1 LRTNLDS
8 DINKLDSVDSN
19 ALRETLAETTDPKA
33 VKRLMIALAYDDG
46 VSVDIISERYGIA
59 RSTVY
64 SWLDRLEEQSI
75 ADAIYDEHR
84 PGRPPLL
91 DEHERKHLTE
101 VLHQPPGDVGF
112 EQRFW
117 TPELAQEY
125 IQREY
130 EVSYSLGYVRQLLH
144 D

>member
-1 LRTNLDS
+1 M
-8 DINKLDSVDSN
+8 NKLDSVDSD

-46 VSVDIISERYGIA
+46 VSVDTLSERYGIP
-59 RSTVY
+59 RSTLY
-64 SWLDRLEEQSI
+64 SWLDRFEEDSI
-75 ADAIYDEHR
+75 ADAIRDEHR

-91 DEHERKHLTE
+91 SEQERGHLTE
-101 VLHQPPGDVGF
+101 VLHQSPRDIEF
-112 EQRFW
+112 EQKFW

-130 EVSYSLGYVRQLLH
+130 GILYSLGHVRRLLH